1 MKSFRSDRYP
11 YLPIQTKAQKT
22 SIHSLLFSATRIS
35 LTVFFWLCFSH
46 TGVAL
51 KPLPQLAQTPTIEN
65 QIAKKVVFVNPT
77 AGDNGNGSDSS
88 PFKTIAQ
95 ALEQVEPGSIIQLAA
110 GTYSGESGEKF
121 PLRLKPGVTLQG
133 DSSSKGSNIVIKG
146 GGMYMSP
153 TFARQD
159 VAILGA
165 DEAVLVGIT
174 ITNPN
179 PRGYGLWIESCS
191 PTVTDNTFTGSS
203 HDGISVTG
211 DSSPI
216 VRNNRF
222 IQNGANGITVYGISK
237 PEIRA
242 NVFEQTGY
250 GINVAQRAAPL
261 IVENQ
266 IINNRTGVVS
276 QAFTKPVLRNN
287 IIEGNREDGVV
298 AIGNSQPNLG
308 TPTEPGNNQFRQNGR
323 YDINSSAVKR
333 VTISAVGNQVA
344 ADRSIGNIDFAGT
357 SDVASN
363 SGVESRESVIS
374 DQLPATSYREPRVGK
389 RVEALVVSK
398 RAEALS
404 HDALEPRS
412 LFAPRSRE
420 NYLNAPSAPSAPIL
434 REGLRPTA
442 PSASQPALQV
452 VEIPVPL
459 PESESALTPAPTP
472 KKPSQTPKQLSARK
486 PSKPAPQSQSPKVAT
501 STTKPKPE
509 ATKTPA
515 TKPKPEATKAP
526 ATNDKQ
532 PRAANTQTEVEIPVS
547 RSQPPAKGD
556 TITQGLPN
564 LKPAAVNPTELLP
577 VPDGDIPSG
586 NNRPARIAAI
596 SSQSNSSTV
605 AGLRY
610 RVLVE
615 AENAPTQEKVRSLV
629 PGSFRVFSNGKTI
642 MQAGAFSDRAKADE
656 VAQLLT
662 SNGLKAKVEQM
673 N

>member
-1 MKSFRSDRYP
+1 MKSFRSDRHL
-11 YLPIQTKAQKT
+11 YLSFQTMAQKT
-22 SIHSLLFSATRIS
+22 CIHGLFLSATRIS
-35 LTVFFWLCFSH
+35 LTIFFWLCFSH
-46 TGVAL
+46 VGIAIP
-51 KPLPQLAQTPTIEN
+51 PLQLTQTPTSES
-65 QIAKKVVFVNPT
+65 QTAKKVIFVNPT
-77 AGDNGNGSDSS
+77 AVENGNGSESS

-95 ALEQVEPGSIIQLAA
+95 ALQQAESNVIIKLAA
-110 GTYSGESGEKF
+110 GTYSRESGETF

-133 DSSSKGSNIVIKG
+133 DSSNQGSNIVIKG

-165 DEAVLVGIT
+165 DEAGLTGIT
-174 ITNPN
+174 VTNPN

-191 PTVTDNTFTGSS
+191 PAIADNTFTGSS
-203 HDGISVTG
+203 HDGISITG
-211 DSSPI
+211 DSAPI

-261 IVENQ
+261 IIENQ
-266 IINNRTGVVS
+266 IINNRAGVVS

-287 IIEGNREDGVV
+287 IIEGNKEDGVV
-298 AIGNSQPNLG
+298 AIGNSQPDLG
-308 TPTEPGNNQFRQNGR
+308 TPTEPGKNQFRQNGR
-323 YDINSSAVKR
+323 YDINSSAAKR
-333 VTISAVGNQVA
+333 ITISAVGNQVT

-357 SDVASN
+357 SNVASN
-363 SGVESRESVIS
+363 SGGVENRRGGLSESATDEAINLGSKPARTGVVGAGLPEDPVRKPTIPSNPPARESLIPNS
-374 DQLPATSYREPRVGK
+374 EFRIPNSP
-389 RVEALVVSK
+389 
-398 RAEALS
+398 
-404 HDALEPRS
+404 P
-412 LFAPRSRE
+412 
-420 NYLNAPSAPSAPIL
+420 
-434 REGLRPTA
+434 
-442 PSASQPALQV
+442 ASQPALQV
-452 VEIPVPL
+452 VEIPVPP
-459 PESESALTPAPTP
+459 PESESAPVQKKPAQKP
-472 KKPSQTPKQLSARK
+472 KKPSASK
-486 PSKPAPQSQSPKVAT
+486 PSKLASHNQSPKVAT

-509 ATKTPA
+509 VVKAPA

-526 ATNDKQ
+526 ATNEKQ
-532 PRAANTQTEVEIPVS
+532 PLAANPQTEVEIPVS

-556 TITQGLPN
+556 TITHGLPT
-564 LKPAAVNPTELLP
+564 LKPAAVNPNELLP
-577 VPDGDIPSG
+577 VPDGDIPSSSD
-586 NNRPARIAAI
+586 RPARIAAVSSHN
-596 SSQSNSSTV
+596 SSQVGS
-605 AGLRY
+605 LRY

-629 PGSFRVFSNGKTI
+629 PGSFRVSAKGKTI
-642 MQAGAFSDRAKADE
+642 MQAGAFSDRSKADE